1 MKEMGLD
8 AYRFSI
14 SWSRIFPNGKRSGGV
29 NKEGI
34 QYYNSLINELLA
46 HGLQPFVTLFHG
58 DLPQALEEEYGGF
71 LSPRI
76 VEHFRDYVET
86 CFKHFGDRVKHWI
99 TQSEPWSYSGGGY
112 ATGMYPPLRCSA
124 WQQMNCTGGDTATEP
139 YLVAHNMLL
148 AHAAAVSLYR
158 QRYQAPQKGVI
169 GITLVSKWM
178 VPNSNAT
185 HDKRAALRALDFMF
199 GWFMD
204 PIANGDYPHTMRS
217 IVGDRLPQFT
227 PEQSKML
234 KGSYDFVGL
243 NYYTANY
250 AAYMNNS
257 SAVNASYLT
266 DSQANLSTVRNG
278 IPIGS
283 QAASDWLFVYPRG
296 IRDLLLYIKKKYNN
310 PLIYITENGVDEF
323 NNATLSIEEALNDEM
338 RIHYHSR
345 HLSFL
350 RKAVVEDGANVK
362 GYFAWSLLDT
372 YEWNSGYTVRFGIN
386 YVDYN
391 DGFKRYPKKSAHWF
405 KNFLKNRDR
414 DNNVLLLIS
423 NKVEDQLSSI

>member
-1 MKEMGLD
+1 MAMQNLFYLLLLGSIAIVVSGSESNDSTASCNRSSFPAGFIFGTASAAYQYEGAARVGGRGPSIWDYFTHKYPEKIVDGSSGDLANDQYHRYKEDVGIMKEMGLD

-199 GWFMD
+199 GW
-204 PIANGDYPHTMRS
+204 
-217 IVGDRLPQFT
+217 
-227 PEQSKML
+227 
-234 KGSYDFVGL
+234 
-243 NYYTANY
+243 
-250 AAYMNNS
+250 
-257 SAVNASYLT
+257 
-266 DSQANLSTVRNG
+266 
-278 IPIGS
+278 
-283 QAASDWLFVYPRG
+283 
-296 IRDLLLYIKKKYNN
+296 
-310 PLIYITENGVDEF
+310 YIT
-323 NNATLSIEEALNDEM
+323 
-338 RIHYHSR
+338 H
-345 HLSFL
+345 
-350 RKAVVEDGANVK
+350 
-362 GYFAWSLLDT
+362 
-372 YEWNSGYTVRFGIN
+372 
-386 YVDYN
+386 
-391 DGFKRYPKKSAHWF
+391 P
-405 KNFLKNRDR
+405 
-414 DNNVLLLIS
+414 LLLIS
-423 NKVEDQLSSI
+423 SFLALTSLRIAIFFPSGKSQWISLTFVSVEWLALQKSS